1 MTTSL
6 LTCLTGKRLVSGYSF
21 SQRKFFA
28 ITQPPSTLKQCHV
41 VRIKNR
47 AIWKTYYN
55 KESMELTTVDIHP
68 CIMPQN
74 RLEFQKRPRVCEM
87 MDSYPDNVLMFCHTP
102 CQDLKEN
109 ALAECLV
116 TLVLSGLSLLTL

>member
-1 MTTSL
+1 
-6 LTCLTGKRLVSGYSF
+6 LVSGYGF

-68 CIMPQN
+68 FIMLQN
-74 RLEFQKRPRVCEM
+74 RLEFQKRPRVNEVKDEHRVNM
-87 MDSYPDNVLMFCHTP
+87 LMFLSKFYLDP
-102 CQDLKEN
+102 KKKPSQ
-109 ALAECLV
+109 
-116 TLVLSGLSLLTL
+116 SGLRL